1 MLFSYVFADGS
12 TDILDAMPRLPV
24 HLQSGHR
31 SIDVMGLV
39 DSGATVNILPYSV
52 GLALGNVWDER
63 KTLIRLAGNL
73 AAQRAIPLF
82 LLARVGDFIPVQLA
96 FAWVKAESP
105 VLLGQTN
112 FFTEFEVCFYR
123 TRSQFDVRPRSS

>member
-24 HLQSGHR
+24 HLQGEHR

-39 DSGATVNILPYSV
+39 DSGATVNVLPYSV

-63 KTLIRLAGNL
+63 KTLIRLAGSL
-73 AAQRAIPLF
+73 TAQRAIPLF
-82 LLARVGDFIPVQLA
+82 LLARVGDFKPVQLA
-96 FAWVKAESP
+96 FAWVKAETP
-105 VLLGQTN
+105 VILGQTN

-123 TRSQFDVRPRSS
+123 TRAQFDVRPRSS